1 MTEQK
6 TNGVLIIPAYNPTE
20 KFVDFAVN
28 AAEYFY
34 DIIVVNDGSKAEC
47 APVFTAIEA
56 KLGARVHILQHE
68 QNQGKGAALKT
79 AFAYFQR
86 SGLADE
92 YVGVVTADCDGQ
104 HELADILMLDG
115 KLREEHTRCMHI
127 GHRDLNSKIMPFRS
141 KFGNKLTAACFS
153 ALYGVK
159 MKDTQTGLRAF
170 SADIMDWLL
179 EVKGERF
186 EYEMN
191 MLVHSRDGGIHLY
204 EYPIATKYEEKHTS
218 HYSAFRD
225 SAKVA
230 RVLFAPLVKY
240 IFAALLAFGVDMGL
254 FVLLSDVLLPV
265 LGVGELATTILLATV
280 GARVISSIVNF
291 LANRFVTFGGKRIS
305 RSSIWKYYL
314 LWGLQMAAS
323 YGAVLGLTLLSGG
336 AGEAWWK
343 LGVDLVLAIASYQ
356 VQMRWVFKRKKDKGE

>member
-1 MTEQK
+1 MTERK

-20 KFVDFAVN
+20 KFVEFAVK

-34 DIIVVNDGSKAEC
+34 DIIVINDGSKTEC
-47 APVFTAIEA
+47 DSVFTKIEA
-56 KLGARVHILQHE
+56 TLGARVHLLCHE
-68 QNQGKGAALKT
+68 QNQGKGVALKT
-79 AFAYFQR
+79 AFSYFQR

-92 YVGVVTADCDGQ
+92 YVGVITADCDGQ
-104 HELADILMLDG
+104 HELHDIVMLDE
-115 KLREEHTRCMHI
+115 KLGEVHTRCMHI

-170 SADIMDWLL
+170 SADIIDWLL
-179 EVKGERF
+179 EIKGNRF

-204 EYPIATKYEEKHTS
+204 EHPITTKYEEKHTS
-218 HYSAFRD
+218 HYSTFRD
-225 SAKVA
+225 SFKVA

-254 FVLLSDVLLPV
+254 YALFADVVVPY
-265 LGVGELATTILLATV
+265 LGLTETAVVILLATV
-280 GARVISSIVNF
+280 GARVLSSVVNF
-291 LANRFVTFGGKRIS
+291 LTNRFFTFGGKRIS
-305 RSSIWKYYL
+305 KNSIWKYYL
-314 LWGLQMAAS
+314 LWALQMAAS
-323 YGAVLGLTLLSGG
+323 YGAVLGLTLLVGG
-336 AGEAWWK
+336 GDTWWK
-343 LGVDLVLAIASYQ
+343 MGVDLLLAITSYQ
-356 VQMRWVFKRKKDKGE
+356 VQMRWVFKRKKMKGEE